1 MNPLDKPYA
10 QLALA
15 LLTVLV
21 LPLFLK
27 SGILATEILIFAMV
41 VAACN
46 LLLGYTGLLS
56 FGQGIFFGIG
66 TYVAGICLTRWSVPV
81 PLVLAGA
88 AVLGAATATLV
99 GWLSIRRQGVYFVM
113 LTLAFSQLFYFV
125 AYTFS
130 GVTGGDNG
138 LLGVPRPLVGGTVLN
153 APWSY
158 YTFVA
163 ICFVA
168 VFAVLVMVT
177 QSTFG
182 RTLLAIRENEGRAAA
197 IGFPTRLFKIEA
209 FAISGA
215 VTAFGGALHAML
227 IGVAPL
233 SNIEYH
239 TSELILIMTI
249 IGGSS
254 SLFGSVL
261 GAGFYLL
268 LADAL
273 STVWPRWLLLL
284 GLVLVTVA
292 LFLQRGLWGL
302 VERGYDLVFRRE
314 RAPETPAEEH

>member
-1 MNPLDKPYA
+1 M
-10 QLALA
+10 
-15 LLTVLV
+15 
-21 LPLFLK
+21 
-27 SGILATEILIFAMV
+27 
-41 VAACN
+41 
-46 LLLGYTGLLS
+46 
-56 FGQGIFFGIG
+56 
-66 TYVAGICLTRWSVPV
+66 
-81 PLVLAGA
+81 
-88 AVLGAATATLV
+88 
-99 GWLSIRRQGVYFVM
+99 
-113 LTLAFSQLFYFV
+113 
-125 AYTFS
+125 
-130 GVTGGDNG
+130 TGGDNG
-138 LLGVPRPLVGGTVLN
+138 LLGVPRPSIGGTALD

-158 YTFVA
+158 YSYVAVCFVA
-163 ICFVA
+163 I
-168 VFAVLVMVT
+168 FALLIMVT

-254 SLFGSVL
+254 GLFGSVL
-261 GAGFYLL
+261 GAAFYLL
-268 LADAL
+268 AADAL

-284 GLVLVTVA
+284 GLVLITVA

-302 VERGYDLVFRRE
+302 VERGYDLAFRRG
-314 RAPETPAEEH
+314 AHTDTSPDTPAEEH